1 MPELGASAGEP
12 CWSSDA
18 TTWCDAYYLD
28 MSGPRFG
35 SNILR
40 PAILAAFLF
49 MGRAVAAQ
57 TDEIQ
62 VYTGELAS
70 PGEFNLTFHAN
81 FTPRGH
87 ATPAFL
93 GGITPQGSLNGA
105 FEWAYGVRD
114 WFEAGAYFPVY
125 TIDRDGRILLDGAK
139 LRALFA
145 VPHAE
150 ARRLFYGV
158 NFEFSRNS
166 RAWDQSRFGGEIRPI
181 IGARSGRWDFIANPI
196 LDTSFDGIARLD
208 FAPSARVAYNHNA
221 EWADALEYYADF
233 GQLRHFAN
241 AQHALF
247 AVADHAGKSL
257 DVEAGI
263 GFGLTNAADRLVL
276 KMIVSHT
283 F

>member
-1 MPELGASAGEP
+1 MG
-12 CWSSDA
+12 
-18 TTWCDAYYLD
+18 
-28 MSGPRFG
+28 GPSFG

-70 PGEFNLTFHAN
+70 PGEFNLTVHAN

-87 ATPAFL
+87 TNPAFL

-114 WFEAGAYFPVY
+114 WFEAGLYLPVY
-125 TIDRDGRILLDGAK
+125 TIDRDGRILFDGAK

-150 ARRLFYGV
+150 ARRFFYGV

-208 FAPSARVAYNHNA
+208 FAPSARVAYNPNA
-221 EWADALEYYADF
+221 EWAGALEYYADF
-233 GQLRHFAN
+233 GELRHFAN
-241 AQHALF
+241 AQHTLF
-247 AVADHAGKSL
+247 AVADHAGKLL

-263 GFGLTNAADRLVL
+263 GFGLTSATDRLVL